1 MDSAREPEE
10 RMKSVMTAQDTDTP
24 DLTDIVTLRALL
36 RRHGVERT
44 NKGLGQHL
52 LVSREALDAVVEA
65 AELAPDDNVLE
76 VGAGT
81 GVLTIE
87 LARRARR
94 VVAVEMDR
102 AILPVLYETVEPF
115 PNVEIIPRDL
125 LTVRPE
131 EVFVEQPYK
140 LVANLPYYITA
151 LILRHTLEA
160 RNRPTRL
167 VVMVQREVAER
178 MTAAPGAL
186 NLLGLSAQF
195 YGTPRIVAQVP
206 ATAFF
211 PPPKVDS
218 AVVRLDLF
226 PQPPLE
232 GAARELFFTLARAGF
247 AEKRKQ
253 LHNCLERNLRL
264 APEQTLD
271 WLAASSVSPDRRAQS
286 LSVDEW
292 LALTRAALAD
302 PPRPIPPENRRE
314 RRERTIRSR
323 SDS

>member
-1 MDSAREPEE
+1 
-10 RMKSVMTAQDTDTP
+10 MTNDMSAQDTQDTGAP
-24 DLTDIVTLRALL
+24 DLTDIGALRALL

-52 LVSREALDAVVEA
+52 LISRKALEAVVEA
-65 AELAPDDNVLE
+65 AELSSDDSVLE

-81 GVLTIE
+81 GVLTVE
-87 LARRARR
+87 LAKRAHR

-102 AILPVLYETVEPF
+102 VILPVLREVVEPF

-131 EVFVEQPYK
+131 EVFGEQAYK
-140 LVANLPYYITA
+140 FVANLPYYITA
-151 LILRHTLEA
+151 MILRHILEA
-160 RNRPTRL
+160 RNRPTRV

-178 MTAAPGAL
+178 MTAAPGAM

-206 ATAFF
+206 ATAFY

-226 PQPPLE
+226 PQPSLD
-232 GAARELFFTLARAGF
+232 GAARELFFSLARASF

-253 LHNCLERNLRL
+253 LHNSLERNLRL
-264 APEQTLD
+264 EPKQVTGWLNACGIIPE
-271 WLAASSVSPDRRAQS
+271 RRAQS
-286 LSVDEW
+286 LSLEEW

-302 PPRPIPPENRRE
+302 PPRPLPLETRRE
-314 RRERTIRSR
+314 RRERHTRSPEQ
-323 SDS
+323 SEHI

>member
-1 MDSAREPEE
+1 MSA
-10 RMKSVMTAQDTDTP
+10 QYTDTP
-24 DLTDIVTLRALL
+24 DLTDIGVLRALL

-52 LVSREALDAVVEA
+52 LISRKALDEVVEA
-65 AELAPDDNVLE
+65 AELSPDDNVLE

-81 GVLTIE
+81 GVLTVE

-102 AILPVLYETVEPF
+102 VILPILSEVVEPY

-131 EVFVEQPYK
+131 EVFGEEPYK

-160 RNRPTRL
+160 RNRPSRL

-178 MTAAPGAL
+178 MTAAPGEM

-206 ATAFF
+206 ATAFY
-211 PPPKVDS
+211 PRPKVDS
-218 AVVRLDLF
+218 AVVRIDLF
-226 PQPPLE
+226 PQPALE
-232 GAARELFFTLARAGF
+232 GPAREFFFALARAGF

-253 LHNCLERNLRL
+253 LHNSLERNLHL
-264 APEQTLD
+264 APEQVMG
-271 WLAASSVSPDRRAQS
+271 WLAACAIDPERRAQS
-286 LSVDEW
+286 LSLDEW

-302 PPRPIPPENRRE
+302 PPRPLPQVTRRE
-314 RRERTIRSR
+314 RRERHARP
-323 SDS
+323 SDQSANT

>member
-1 MDSAREPEE
+1 MSDGAPEI
-10 RMKSVMTAQDTDTP
+10 P
-24 DLTDIVTLRALL
+24 DLTDIGALRALL

-52 LVSREALDAVVEA
+52 LISRKGLDAVVEA
-65 AELAPDDNVLE
+65 AEITPDENILE

-81 GVLTIE
+81 GVLTVE

-102 AILPVLYETVEPF
+102 AILPVLHEVVDSY

-125 LTVRPE
+125 LKAPPDE
-131 EVFVEQPYK
+131 FFGAQPYK
-140 LVANLPYYITA
+140 FVANLPYYITA
-151 LILRHTLEA
+151 LILRHMLEA
-160 RNRPTRL
+160 PSRPTRM

-195 YGTPRIVAQVP
+195 YGAPRIVAYVP
-206 ATAFF
+206 ATAFY
-211 PPPKVDS
+211 PPPKVES

-226 PQPPLE
+226 AQPRLDVE
-232 GAARELFFTLARAGF
+232 GRERLFTLARAGF

-253 LHNCLERNLRL
+253 LHNSLERNLRL
-264 APEQTLD
+264 APEQVAG
-271 WLAASSVSPDRRAQS
+271 WLEACGISPERRAQS

-292 LALTRAALAD
+292 LALTRATLAD
-302 PPRPIPPENRRE
+302 PPRPVEQITKRE
-314 RRERTIRSR
+314 RRARTSR
-323 SDS
+323 AAHVEA

>member
-1 MDSAREPEE
+1 MSAEHID
-10 RMKSVMTAQDTDTP
+10 AP
-24 DLTDIVTLRALL
+24 DLTDISVLRALL

-52 LVSREALDAVVEA
+52 LISRKALDAVVAA
-65 AELAPDDNVLE
+65 AELTPDDNVLE

-81 GVLTIE
+81 GVLTVE
-87 LARRARR
+87 LATRARR

-102 AILPVLYETVEPF
+102 AILPILREVVEPF

-125 LTVRPE
+125 LTVEPE
-131 EVFVEQPYK
+131 DVFGTERYK

-151 LILRHTLEA
+151 LIMRHILEA
-160 RNRPTRL
+160 RNRPELL

-178 MTAAPGAL
+178 MTAAPGAM

-195 YGTPRIVAQVP
+195 YGAPRIVAHVL

-232 GAARELFFTLARAGF
+232 GPARELFFRLARAGF

-253 LHNCLERNLRL
+253 LHNSLERNLRIEPAQAL
-264 APEQTLD
+264 GWLQACAISPE
-271 WLAASSVSPDRRAQS
+271 RRAQS
-286 LSVDEW
+286 LNLDEW
-292 LALTRAALAD
+292 LALTRAVLAD
-302 PPRPIPPENRRE
+302 PPRPVVLETRRE
-314 RRERTIRSR
+314 RRNARLRGE
-323 SDS
+323 

>member
-1 MDSAREPEE
+1 MPAESAG
-10 RMKSVMTAQDTDTP
+10 DL
-24 DLTDIVTLRALL
+24 DLTDIVALRALL
-36 RRHGVERT
+36 RRHGVQRT

-52 LVSREALDAVVEA
+52 LVSRKALDAVVEA
-65 AELAPDDNVLE
+65 AELTPEDNALE

-81 GVLTIE
+81 GVLTVE
-87 LARRARR
+87 LAQRARR

-102 AILPVLYETVEPF
+102 AILPVLQEVVAPY
-115 PNVEIIPRDL
+115 PNVEIIARDL
-125 LTVRPE
+125 LKVRTD
-131 EVFVEQPYK
+131 EVFGAQPYK
-140 LVANLPYYITA
+140 VVANLPYYITA
-151 LILRHTLEA
+151 LIMRHILEA
-160 RNRPTRL
+160 PRRPERM

-178 MTAAPGAL
+178 MTAAPGAM

-195 YGTPRIVAQVP
+195 YGAPRIVAQVP
-206 ATAFF
+206 ATAFY

-226 PQPPLE
+226 PTLPLDSA
-232 GAARELFFTLARAGF
+232 GRERLFALARAGF

-264 APEQTLD
+264 APEQVAA
-271 WLAASSVSPDRRAQS
+271 WLAAGGIDPERRAQS

-302 PPRPIPPENRRE
+302 PPRPLPQVTKRE
-314 RRERTIRSR
+314 RRAGAKISAR
-323 SDS
+323 DD

>member
-1 MDSAREPEE
+1 MTRDMSSQSA
-10 RMKSVMTAQDTDTP
+10 DTP
-24 DLTDIVTLRALL
+24 DLTDIGALRALL
-36 RRHGVERT
+36 RRHSVERV

-52 LVSREALDAVVEA
+52 LISRKALDTVIEA
-65 AELAPDDNVLE
+65 ADLVADDNVLE

-81 GVLTIE
+81 GVLTVE

-102 AILPVLYETVEPF
+102 AILPALREVVEPF

-125 LTVRPE
+125 LRVRPE
-131 EVFVEQPYK
+131 EVFGGQPYK
-140 LVANLPYYITA
+140 FVANLPYYITA
-151 LILRHTLEA
+151 LIMRHILEA
-160 RNRPTRL
+160 DARPTRV

-178 MTAAPGAL
+178 MTAAPGEM

-195 YGTPRIVAQVP
+195 YGAPRIVAQVP
-206 ATAFF
+206 ATAFY

-226 PQPPLE
+226 REPPLDPA
-232 GAARELFFTLARAGF
+232 GRELFFTLARAGF

-253 LHNCLERNLRL
+253 LHNSLERNLHL
-264 APEQTLD
+264 SPEQVAG
-271 WLAASSVSPDRRAQS
+271 WLAACGIDPERRAQS
-286 LSVDEW
+286 LSVEEW

-302 PPRPIPPENRRE
+302 PPRPIPRETRRE
-314 RRERTIRSR
+314 RRARSADLSANR
-323 SDS
+323 

>member
-1 MDSAREPEE
+1 
-10 RMKSVMTAQDTDTP
+10 MTAQDTDSA
-24 DLTDIVTLRALL
+24 DLTDIGALRALL

-52 LVSREALDAVVEA
+52 LVSRKALDAVVDA
-65 AELAPDDNVLE
+65 AELTANDNVLE

-81 GVLTIE
+81 GVLTVE
-87 LARRARR
+87 LAQRARR

-102 AILPVLYETVEPF
+102 IILPLLEETVEPY

-125 LTVRPE
+125 LAVRPE
-131 EVFVEQPYK
+131 EVFGEEPYK

-160 RNRPTRL
+160 RNRPTRV

-178 MTAAPGAL
+178 MTASPGAM
-186 NLLGLSAQF
+186 NLLALSAQF

-218 AVVRLDLF
+218 AVVRIDLF

-232 GAARELFFTLARAGF
+232 GAAREFFFTLAHAGF

-253 LHNCLERNLRL
+253 LHNCLERNLHL
-264 APEQTLD
+264 APEQVAD
-271 WLAASSVSPDRRAQS
+271 WLEACGITPDRRAQS
-286 LSVDEW
+286 LSLEEW
-292 LALTRAALAD
+292 LTLTRAALAD
-302 PPRPIPPENRRE
+302 PPRPLPQVTRRE
-314 RRERTIRSR
+314 RRERNARL
-323 SDS
+323 SDPPANV